1 MTTEQSVFERIDNE
15 RKRKHIS
22 QKSFCEQLGVKQQA
36 YTNWKG
42 GDNTSFMKKLPQIAE
57 ILDVALDYLLR
68 GFIKEPD
75 TYGDNLLNRLIRYF
89 NECDEDGK
97 LRIIQIAMNEYDRS
111 ESERKKAQ
119 AGNAVSNAG

>member
-42 GDNTSFMKKLPQIAE
+42 GDNTSFMKKLP
-57 ILDVALDYLLR
+57 LV
-68 GFIKEPD
+68 
-75 TYGDNLLNRLIRYF
+75 
-89 NECDEDGK
+89 
-97 LRIIQIAMNEYDRS
+97 
-111 ESERKKAQ
+111 
-119 AGNAVSNAG
+119 